1 MKSFIFTH
9 MHGRP
14 PAHTHAHMRMHTCTH
29 THTHTHTEL
38 CACDKDTNILRC
50 NFGATLCV
58 RQKSNGRESM
68 ANGIYVCWIIIP
80 MHWSCMRLTSH
91 QCSTHTLHPCT
102 LYGLALFIGA
112 MGIFAL
118 IIHRLSRHSSFCENS
133 PTFTEMHLVFS
144 KAKFNFSFRTSVRNF
159 SGWAGTFYRWPT
171 YCLKGLVRER
181 WREGEKERGRTQN
194 CTREQTQDKE
204 MLFFHEKCGHNNVP

>member
-1 MKSFIFTH
+1 
-9 MHGRP
+9 
-14 PAHTHAHMRMHTCTH
+14 
-29 THTHTHTEL
+29 
-38 CACDKDTNILRC
+38 
-50 NFGATLCV
+50 
-58 RQKSNGRESM
+58 M
-68 ANGIYVCWIIIP
+68 ANGIYVY
-80 MHWSCMRLTSH
+80 WSCMRLTSH

-144 KAKFNFSFRTSVRNF
+144 KAKFNFSFHTSVRNF

-181 WREGEKERGRTQN
+181 WREGERERWRERGGGRGRESGGGHRIAHKNKLRTRKCSSSMKSVDTIMFPKS
-194 CTREQTQDKE
+194 CTKLDKIAE
-204 MLFFHEKCGHNNVP
+204 LLLETFVNHWKNFLPE